1 MSGDPRESTCVMRN
15 PRIPVSGVRSDRGEP
30 QEVGS
35 VRSRAVSPGILSSL
49 IAQLIWAAQE
59 DNPAEVKVPPDAGTW
74 GSPVAP
80 VPGTSAESP
89 VLGAEPVIVCFSCGE
104 PMLPG
109 GHFISVF
116 ATGLVGYYPGWPI
129 SGGMA

>member
-1 MSGDPRESTCVMRN
+1 MCFEE
-15 PRIPVSGVRSDRGEP
+15 PRILVSGVRSDRGEP

-35 VRSRAVSPGILSSL
+35 VRSGDVSPGILSSL
-49 IAQLIWAAQE
+49 ITQLIRAAQE
-59 DNPAEVKVPPDAGTW
+59 DNLAEVKVPPDAGTW
-74 GSPVAP
+74 GPPVAP
-80 VPGTSAESP
+80 VPGSP
-89 VLGAEPVIVCFSCGE
+89 VLGAEPVMVCFSCGE

-109 GHFISVF
+109 EHFISVF